1 MVMSGRRM
9 ALATFSA
16 LAAVSVFTAPANATV
31 FNQEISV
38 QPYAHITE
46 DGSVTLSGTYL
57 CEGSSPR
64 GAVQVKAT
72 VVQEG
77 LRLTVAAGDARCD
90 GERHRWEA
98 RGSVRFTPGLHAGR
112 AEAVAQLQEV
122 HFSGLMP
129 RSIDT
134 LAEDGKNIEVFDH
147 R

>member
-64 GAVQVKAT
+64 G
-72 VVQEG
+72 
-77 LRLTVAAGDARCD
+77 
-90 GERHRWEA
+90 
-98 RGSVRFTPGLHAGR
+98 
-112 AEAVAQLQEV
+112 
-122 HFSGLMP
+122 
-129 RSIDT
+129 RS
-134 LAEDGKNIEVFDH
+134 